1 VVTQSSGVPT
11 SVAIYTN
18 NYIPSTAVPGSAVTW
33 HAIMLGTPG
42 ATGGTAFGTNFATTE
57 SYTQAN
63 SPTIGIGGTAAVA
76 INLGNSSSTT
86 TITGVLKGAAGTF
99 AANGTTGTTMTS
111 LGPAGAHATV
121 QEWFTITDASGTVRY
136 IPAY

>member
-1 VVTQSSGVPT
+1 V
-11 SVAIYTN
+11 
-18 NYIPSTAVPGSAVTW
+18 
-33 HAIMLGTPG
+33 GTRS
-42 ATGGTAFGTNFATTE
+42 ATGGTGFGTNFTTTE
-57 SYTQAN
+57 SYAQAS
-63 SPTIGIGGTAAVA
+63 SPTIGIGGTTAVA

-99 AANGTTGTTMTS
+99 ATNGTTGTTMTS
-111 LGPAGAHATV
+111 LGPAGAHTTV